1 MIDVAELKEYFS
13 ADEMKIAMGVFTG
26 GFVTDL
32 IAKTIYNAIFKP
44 KAQAEGGNDKL
55 KSLVIDILIKGFTG
69 SVLYMMGKDNIFL
82 RYMAIGSMVS
92 VIQSV
97 ANYFLPS
104 PTAVAEKASSYV
116 AQLRPGIVVQTV

>member
-1 MIDVAELKEYFS
+1 MFSVEEIKEYFS
-13 ADEMKIAMGVFTG
+13 ADEMKIALGVFAG
-26 GFVTDL
+26 GFVTDI

-44 KAQAEGGNDKL
+44 QAEEDNKL
-55 KSLVIDILIKGFTG
+55 KSLIIDILIKGFTG
-69 SVLYMMGKDNIFL
+69 SVLYMLGKDNLFL

-92 VIQSV
+92 IIQSV

-116 AQLRPGIVVQTV
+116 AQLKPGVVVQTV